1 MSGKVLNPPWLMWG
15 NSQVI
20 DYDANILGA
29 GEGGVVV
36 QSPGQVARIDYGR
49 PETWRFLLSAKL
61 LNVGSFSE
69 INSID
74 VFFDLNIGV
83 GRSQVWLTDF
93 EHYTFPNPLHNNDM
107 IWSTSVIGPP
117 RLASD
122 DPALNRVELLTA
134 ETIQVAARANFIDF
148 NPTDHVQIEVTAMFT
163 PNTHLRPEWFN
174 GDFPGGEERTL

>member
-29 GEGGVVV
+29 GEGGVIV

-61 LNVGSFSE
+61 LNVGTFSE

-93 EHYTFPNPLHNNDM
+93 EHYTFPNPLVNNEM
-107 IWSTSVIGPP
+107 IWSTSVVGPLRTP
-117 RLASD
+117 AD
-122 DPALNRVELLTA
+122 DPTLNVVQLLTA
-134 ETIQVAARANFIDF
+134 ETIQVAARARFLDF
-148 NPTDHVQIEVTAMFT
+148 NATDHVQVEVTAMFT
-163 PNTHLRPEWFN
+163 PNTHIRPEWSN
-174 GDFPGGEERTL
+174 GDFPGGEHRTL